1 MIRNPTSGFQV
12 KVWFQNRR
20 MKWRHMES
28 KQRRE
33 QERASSAAAANVA
46 RSSCMS
52 APNSIS
58 GDTQQSPSRISSSGK
73 SIASVNPANLVHSDI
88 SKTNSMPN
96 LGKSMLNI
104 FSIFITSAFYLFI
117 DIFCINCNF
126 SILNRYSC
134 LAASTIPTINNR
146 CTE

>member
-1 MIRNPTSGFQV
+1 
-12 KVWFQNRR
+12 

-33 QERASSAAAANVA
+33 QERASSAAAANVG

-96 LGKSMLNI
+96 LGKSTLKI
-104 FSIFITSAFYLFI
+104 FPMFITSNYLFI
-117 DIFCINCNF
+117 DIFSIDCNF
-126 SILNRYSC
+126 SISNRYSC
-134 LAASTIPTINNR
+134 LAASTIPSIHKR

>member
-1 MIRNPTSGFQV
+1 
-12 KVWFQNRR
+12 

-96 LGKSMLNI
+96 LGKSTLKLFPM
-104 FSIFITSAFYLFI
+104 FITSYLFI
-117 DIFCINCNF
+117 YIFCIDCNC

>member
-1 MIRNPTSGFQV
+1 
-12 KVWFQNRR
+12 
-20 MKWRHMES
+20 MES

-33 QERASSAAAANVA
+33 QERASSAAAANVG

-58 GDTQQSPSRISSSGK
+58 GDTQESPSRISSSGK

-96 LGKSMLNI
+96 LGKSMLKI
-104 FSIFITSAFYLFI
+104 FSIFITSAFLI
-117 DIFCINCNF
+117 LLICSSRF
-126 SILNRYSC
+126 SALILMFQY
-134 LAASTIPTINNR
+134 
-146 CTE
+146 

>member
-1 MIRNPTSGFQV
+1 M
-12 KVWFQNRR
+12 WFQNRR

-58 GDTQQSPSRISSSGK
+58 GDTQQSPSGK
-73 SIASVNPANLVHSDI
+73 SIASVNPANLVHSDM

-96 LGKSMLNI
+96 LGKSTLKI
-104 FSIFITSAFYLFI
+104 FPMFITSYLFI

-134 LAASTIPTINNR
+134 LAASTIPTINKR

>member
-1 MIRNPTSGFQV
+1 
-12 KVWFQNRR
+12 

-33 QERASSAAAANVA
+33 QERASSAAAANVG

-96 LGKSMLNI
+96 LGKSTLKI
-104 FSIFITSAFYLFI
+104 FPMFITSTFNYLFI
-117 DIFCINCNF
+117 DIFCINYNF
-126 SILNRYSC
+126 SISNRYSC
-134 LAASTIPTINNR
+134 LAASTIPSINKR